1 MKGNRLEQP
10 EEIRPQGKVIVHR
23 NGLIIE
29 STIIEVNEFE
39 IALENGHISLEDGF
53 KFVKHTRPS
62 NILDTYKWCYAW
74 LNEYGEVICW
84 LCDH

>member
-1 MKGNRLEQP
+1 MKENRLVQP
-10 EEIRPQGKVIVHR
+10 EEIQPQGKAIVHR

-29 STIIEVNEFE
+29 STIIEINEFE
-39 IALENGHISLEDGF
+39 IALENGHISLEDEF

-62 NILDTYKWCYAW
+62 NILDTYKWCYAL
-74 LNEYGEVICW
+74 LNEYGELICW